1 MENELKLQR
10 DPHVKVMNKLL
21 PKFTVEHSRMYSMG
35 ETVVSC
41 NVKVKRV
48 RKYMYKYPDK
58 FFPDKI
64 RAIYELDV
72 IVSDVAYVNVDGR
85 TRDPK
90 SFIRDNKTSF
100 NKALRWFAIYKIEKY
115 INMID
120 SDPMSIRISK
130 IEYNL

>member
-1 MENELKLQR
+1 MENEFKLQR
-10 DPHVKVMNKLL
+10 DPHVKAMNKLL
-21 PKFTVEHSRMYSMG
+21 PKFTVEYSRMYNMG

-41 NVKVKRV
+41 KVKVKRV
-48 RKYMYKYPDK
+48 RKYFYNYLLTP
-58 FFPDKI
+58 PDKI
-64 RAIYELDV
+64 KAAYELDI
-72 IVSDVAYVNVDGR
+72 IVSDVSFKKDITGR

-115 INMID
+115 IKMID